1 MLKRDSYTVS
11 LLPVHREFLYGE
23 RFIWEIYSDI
33 SGMEAKLFSGRSV
46 STRDKSSYVFVSF
59 YDIFNELNDN

>member
-11 LLPVHREFLYGE
+11 LLPVHREFLNGE

-33 SGMEAKLFSGRSV
+33 SGMEAKLFSGELFRQEIKVRTYLSLFTIY
-46 STRDKSSYVFVSF
+46 ST
-59 YDIFNELNDN
+59 N